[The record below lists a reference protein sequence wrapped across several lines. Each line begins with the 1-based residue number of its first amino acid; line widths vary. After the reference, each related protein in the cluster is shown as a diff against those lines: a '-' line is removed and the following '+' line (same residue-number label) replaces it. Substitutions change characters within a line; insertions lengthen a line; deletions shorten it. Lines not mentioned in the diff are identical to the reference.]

1 MMKFFTQKIV
11 LLLFLS
17 ASVQLVNAQ
26 VKVGEN
32 PTSINKGS
40 ILELES
46 ANKGLLF
53 PRVALTNTT
62 TWSLS
67 TGSTPVAGMV
77 VYNIKTITSGFSGT
91 TAYPAI
97 LPDGTGLYYWD
108 FDKSNIRPDA
118 AIELDKVVAVMKENP
133 TIWIVLG
140 SHTDSRGKDQYN
152 QWLSQSRAN
161 SAVQYII
168 DRGIEKSRITAKGYG
183 ESRPVNECTNG
194 VKCSEEAHQ
203 LNRRTEFTI
212 IKQ

>member
-1 MMKFFTQKIV
+1 MMISTKKILFV
-11 LLLFLS
+11 GLLVAF
-17 ASVQLVNAQ
+17 AQFAKAQ
-26 VKVGEN
+26 VKIGEN
-32 PTSINKGS
+32 PTTINKGS

-62 TWSLS
+62 TWSLA
-67 TGSTPVAGMV
+67 TGSVPVAGMV
-77 VYNIKTITSGFSGT
+77 VFNTKTIAAGFTGT
-91 TAYPAI
+91 IEYPAI
-97 LPDGTGLYYWD
+97 LPNGTGLYYWD

-118 AIELDKVVAVMKENP
+118 AIELDKVVAIMKENP

-183 ESRPVNECTNG
+183 ETKPVNECTNG
-194 VKCSEEAHQ
+194 VKCTEEAHQ

-212 IKQ
+212 VKQ

>member
-1 MMKFFTQKIV
+1 
-11 LLLFLS
+11 
-17 ASVQLVNAQ
+17 
-26 VKVGEN
+26 
-32 PTSINKGS
+32 
-40 ILELES
+40 
-46 ANKGLLF
+46 
-53 PRVALTNTT
+53 
-62 TWSLS
+62 
-67 TGSTPVAGMV
+67 MV
-77 VYNIKTITSGFSGT
+77 VYNTRTIAEGFTGT
-91 TAYPAI
+91 AAYPST
-97 LPDGTGLYYWD
+97 LPNGTGLYYWD

-118 AIELDKVVAVMKENP
+118 AKELDKVVAVMKENP

-168 DRGIEKSRITAKGYG
+168 DRGVEKSRITAKGYG

-212 IKQ
+212 VKQ